1 VDELLASR
9 PNGLVAELTA
19 DWLAVEAHLAVAP
32 MTSPP

>member
-1 VDELLASR
+1 
-9 PNGLVAELTA
+9 VAELTA